1 MESETYKDWTI
12 NIQELDGEFTAVLLD
27 SDGKKFDE
35 AVIHISNPESAE
47 QYTNKIINW
56 CIKLKKHLHTLKVT
70 MTIKSEIY
78 KDWTINIREING
90 GFTAFLIDSTG
101 KKFDEVVIC
110 LPSAESAEQYA
121 HKVINWWIKLEEQ
134 RKLAEN
140 SYLAQTI
147 LPSSS

>member
-12 NIQELDGEFTAVLLD
+12 NIR
-27 SDGKKFDE
+27 E
-35 AVIHISNPESAE
+35 A
-47 QYTNKIINW
+47 
-56 CIKLKKHLHTLKVT
+56 
-70 MTIKSEIY
+70 
-78 KDWTINIREING
+78 NG
-90 GFTAFLIDSTG
+90 GFAAFLIDSNG

-147 LPSSS
+147 